1 MVSSVAQSKASPAL
15 TWLLP
20 LLVRRLQA
28 LKELGVRPLE
38 ALLKGGGHCIGDQA
52 GRGCQAGHVQR
63 LANVE
68 AFQGKEV
75 EDE

>member
-1 MVSSVAQSKASPAL
+1 LNSMAQSKASPSH

-28 LKELGVRPLE
+28 VKEPGVRPLE
-38 ALLKGGGHCIGDQA
+38 ALLEAGGHGIGDQT

-75 EDE
+75 EDK